1 MLYRSTSAELD
12 YLGVELVAIQAVG
25 TALESLEDPEARL
38 RVLRWAT
45 ERYQLESTI
54 PSAVVASA
62 VVVPSL
68 VTAAPVLRLAS
79 ASAPD
84 APVLRLASAPEHEA
98 PVLRLAPPPEAA
110 GFEPEFEPHVGLAL
124 DLELEPLQPAPELD
138 LSVDN
143 LEDLFEP
150 ALDPSPALVEEEG
163 MLLGDADEVSALN
176 DVSGLDDLSDLYECE
191 PPSAEMYDAPME
203 LCELPAEPARPQL
216 HLVTRED
223 QPFEQLID
231 DLVDNLQ
238 RLSEECLD
246 A

>member
-1 MLYRSTSAELD
+1 
-12 YLGVELVAIQAVG
+12 
-25 TALESLEDPEARL
+25 
-38 RVLRWAT
+38 
-45 ERYQLESTI
+45 
-54 PSAVVASA
+54 
-62 VVVPSL
+62 
-68 VTAAPVLRLAS
+68 VTAAPVLRLASAS

-124 DLELEPLQPAPELD
+124 DLELEPLQPAPEPD

-150 ALDPSPALVEEEG
+150 GRDPSPALVEDEG
-163 MLLGDADEVSALN
+163 MLLGDANDLSVLN
-176 DVSGLDDLSDLYECE
+176 DVSELDDLSDLYECE
-191 PPSAEMYDAPME
+191 PLSAEMFEGPME
-203 LCELPAEPARPQL
+203 LCELPPEPARPQL
-216 HLVTRED
+216 QLVTRED